1 MSHPH
6 ILLQRTLLLNAME
19 ISNGTPVKVKRRS
32 LTTYLRTLRGLP
44 KSSQNMIENLL
55 SHSEVLESSNSN
67 NEKYR
72 TVIEQIVTN
81 VYTNLTISEL
91 EEMTSLST
99 ENTRIVSMAMPI
111 YGLELKCE
119 NMLLA
124 KTTITPILN
133 PKARKEVMLKW
144 YRGICMI

>member
-1 MSHPH
+1 
-6 ILLQRTLLLNAME
+6 
-19 ISNGTPVKVKRRS
+19 
-32 LTTYLRTLRGLP
+32 
-44 KSSQNMIENLL
+44 MIENLL
-55 SHSEVLESSNSN
+55 SHSEVLEPSDSN

-72 TVIEQIVTN
+72 TVIGQIVTKD
-81 VYTNLTISEL
+81 YTNLTNSEL

-119 NMLLA
+119 NMLLV

-133 PKARKEVMLKW
+133 PKARKEVVFMDGRLIEK
-144 YRGICMI
+144 YGNHSTYILLHRNTQFSVQRKFDNRNNMT